1 MFSLRASRSGFAT
14 LIWCFVAA
22 GWLISA
28 AQAKKQPPAPQ
39 CSFAVVSKLMAGNQ
53 NICDDGTV
61 MRLAHDGHVYE
72 QNQLGIASV
81 LAIRPDYTTQEALN
95 WFRKAALKGYAPAQ
109 VNLAVMYGN
118 GWGTSRNYAAA
129 LQWLKAASDQHY
141 AKADYNLG
149 IFYMQ
154 GTGVRQDYGEA
165 LRWFQKAAEGGD
177 SSGQTN
183 LGYLYDRGLGVRADP
198 AVAVSWYEKAAR
210 AGNPLGEYNLGDMC
224 LRGEGIAQSDSQAFQ
239 WFEKA
244 AEQGHTGAQIKLAYM
259 YAQGRAT
266 KPDPEYAYVLLT
278 AAAKAGDDRGRELAT
293 SLERTLSAK
302 QITDAKS
309 RAENLQVS
317 SRAVMAVSEMAP

>member
-1 MFSLRASRSGFAT
+1 MFSIRASRSVFAT
-14 LIWCFVAA
+14 LIWCFV
-22 GWLISA
+22 GVSCLSSL
-28 AQAKKQPPAPQ
+28 AQAKKQQPTQQ
-39 CSFAVVSKLMAGNQ
+39 CSFAVVSKLMAGSQ

-61 MRLAHDGHVYE
+61 MRLAHEGHVYE

-81 LAIRPDYTTQEALN
+81 LAIRQDYTTQEALN

-118 GWGTSRNYAAA
+118 GWGTPRNYAAA

-141 AKADYNLG
+141 ARADYNLG
-149 IFYMQ
+149 IFFMQ

-165 LRWFQKAAEGGD
+165 FRWFKKAAEEGD
-177 SSGQTN
+177 GSGQTN
-183 LGYLYDRGLGVRADP
+183 LGYLYDRGLGVKADS

-210 AGNPLGEYNLGDMC
+210 GGNPLGEYNLGDMY
-224 LRGEGIAQSDSQAFQ
+224 LRGEGIAQSDSQALH

-259 YAQGRAT
+259 YAQGRGT
-266 KPDPEYAYVLLT
+266 KADPEYAYTLLT
-278 AAAKAGDDRGRELAT
+278 AASKAGDDRGRELAA

-302 QITDAKS
+302 QIADAKS
-309 RAENLQVS
+309 RAADLQVS
-317 SRAVMAVSEMAP
+317 SRAMTATEMEP